1 MKRQPLLLTKKNPHR
16 KIVFQLTASKKGVVK
31 AEEGEIYD
39 VELSE
44 DLLKANKLLAD
55 ENKRFLHQNGAKA
68 IDIMGAIGSG
78 KTSLIEKLVQLLKN
92 RYDIAVFK
100 GDLTTTIDAELIARH
115 GVETVAINTGK
126 ECHLDAN
133 LVKKAL
139 QRLNLKKINL
149 LLIENVGNLICPA
162 EFPLGSDKRLVV
174 VSVTEGPYMIVKHP
188 FIFMDANVVAINKTD
203 LAKPMNV
210 EVKKLEQDVKT
221 INPKIKV
228 VATNARTGEG
238 VEKVAEALGL

>member
-1 MKRQPLLLTKKNPHR
+1 LAAL
-16 KIVFQLTASKKGVVK
+16 KKGVVK

-44 DLLKANKLLAD
+44 DLLKANQRLAE
-55 ENKRFLHQNGAKA
+55 ENKRLLHENGARA

-78 KTSLIEKLVQLLKN
+78 KTSLIEKLVRLLKD
-92 RYDIAVFK
+92 RYRIAVFK

-139 QRLNLKKINL
+139 QRLNLRIINL

-188 FIFMDANVVAINKTD
+188 FIFMDADVVAINKTD
-203 LAKPMNV
+203 LAKPMGV
-210 EVKKLEQDVKT
+210 DVRKLEKDVKT
-221 INPKIKV
+221 INPRATV
-228 VATNARTGEG
+228 VATNGRTGEG
-238 VEKVAEALGL
+238 VEGVAKALGL

>member
-1 MKRQPLLLTKKNPHR
+1 LAALKK
-16 KIVFQLTASKKGVVK
+16 KEVVK

-44 DLLKANKLLAD
+44 DLLKANHRLAE
-55 ENKRFLHQNGAKA
+55 ENRQFLHKNGVRA
-68 IDIMGAIGSG
+68 IDVMGAIGSG
-78 KTSLIEKLVQLLKN
+78 KTSLIEKMVQLLKAKH
-92 RYDIAVFK
+92 RIAVFK

-139 QRLNLKKINL
+139 QKLDLKDIDL

-162 EFPLGSDKRLVV
+162 DFPLGSDKRVVV
-174 VSVTEGPYMIVKHP
+174 VSVTEGPYMVVKHP
-188 FIFMDANVVAINKTD
+188 FIFMEADVVAVNKKD
-203 LAKPMNV
+203 LAKAMGV
-210 EVKKLEQDVKT
+210 DVKQLGKDVRM
-221 INPKIKV
+221 INPKAIV
-228 VATNARTGEG
+228 VATNCRTGEG
-238 VEKVAEALGL
+238 VGEVAKALGLQQ